1 MAATTR
7 LSRPL
12 THRVP
17 SLPLALSP
25 QIAAGDAW
33 RLLYDTTE
41 DAVKARGE
49 RENTG
54 RTWDLDRSS
63 IFAQIDAF
71 VQRCRDL
78 QEVCEGQTQFA
89 RKAAGGTTGELP
101 VFGGARGAEVSSQL
115 LAIQTT
121 FEKHVAT
128 LRALNYD
135 ILDVK
140 ATRWHDDYN
149 AFKVGAAAAAFSSP
163 RLLHVP
169 HPLPLTLTPTPIPP
183 AELA

>member
-1 MAATTR
+1 MHLRRGGRRFADG
-7 LSRPL
+7 
-12 THRVP
+12 RVDVLVA
-17 SLPLALSP
+17 SDAVGMGLNLPIRRVVFSTLRKW
-25 QIAAGDAW
+25 AGDAW
-33 RLLYDTTE
+33 RDLYDTTE
-41 DAVKARGE
+41 KAVKARGE

-89 RKAAGGTTGELP
+89 RKASGGTTGELP

-121 FEKHVAT
+121 FEKHVTT
-128 LRALNYD
+128 LR
-135 ILDVK
+135 
-140 ATRWHDDYN
+140 
-149 AFKVGAAAAAFSSP
+149 G
-163 RLLHVP
+163 
-169 HPLPLTLTPTPIPP
+169 LTY
-183 AELA
+183 EQC